1 MNFSRTKSIRWKFVL
16 WNYLEVLL
24 IIFYMAFICKRFFY
38 PIYGKHGVKP
48 MRREELF
55 VNIINTSMPG
65 ILFFLCGFY
74 CLLHAWLNACA
85 EVLRFAD
92 RLFYKVNNKM
102 TNLFFLIRLI
112 YNLNNYHTIYMYFI
126 FRIGGIHHLIV
137 FITGHGTS
145 LCTIGFTPTYTKMWL
160 KS

>member
-1 MNFSRTKSIRWKFVL
+1 MTPNVLMINHIYIVLYLNFSRTRNIRWKFVL
-16 WNYLEVLL
+16 WHYLEVLL

-38 PIYGKHGVKP
+38 PMYGKHGVKP

-85 EVLRFAD
+85 ELLRFAD
-92 RLFYKVNNKM
+92 RLFYKVKDKMIYPLSFNK
-102 TNLFFLIRLI
+102 TN
-112 YNLNNYHTIYMYFI
+112 
-126 FRIGGIHHLIV
+126 
-137 FITGHGTS
+137 S
-145 LCTIGFTPTYTKMWL
+145 
-160 KS
+160 